1 MKIKMAIA
9 TLCTLSALSFA
20 AAAVAADTVQ
30 VKEINAAQANRL
42 QPIGVISVAGLD
54 GTEAD
59 IGQQLATKTRLQ
71 GASAFHI
78 IEERIDGNYHATAL
92 IYR

>member
-9 TLCTLSALSFA
+9 TLCTFSVLSF
-20 AAAVAADTVQ
+20 AAVAADTAQ

-59 IGQQLATKTRLQ
+59 IGQQLATKTRQQ

>member
-1 MKIKMAIA
+1 M
-9 TLCTLSALSFA
+9 LFRS
-20 AAAVAADTVQ
+20 
-30 VKEINAAQANRL
+30 
-42 QPIGVISVAGLD
+42 VISVAGLD

-59 IGQQLATKTRLQ
+59 IDQQLATKARLQ

-78 IEERIDGNYHATAL
+78 IEERIDGSYHATAL